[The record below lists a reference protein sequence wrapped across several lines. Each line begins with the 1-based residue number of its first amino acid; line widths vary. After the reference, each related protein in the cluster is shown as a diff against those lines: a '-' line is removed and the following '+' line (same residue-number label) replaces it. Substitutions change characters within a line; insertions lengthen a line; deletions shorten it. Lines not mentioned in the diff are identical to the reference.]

1 MIKQEWKNILKNH
14 WIQIV
19 LVALIL
25 IPSIYTVV
33 FLGSM
38 WDPYGNSGDL
48 PVAVVNKDKAVEYND
63 KKLDVGDQL
72 VKKLKDNDS
81 LDFHFVNSKEANK
94 GLKDGDYYMVIT
106 IPSNFSKN
114 ATTLLDKNPKK
125 MVLNYTT
132 NPGTNYVASKMDD
145 SAIAKIK
152 AEVSASVTK
161 TYAETI
167 FTSIGTM
174 SDGFA
179 EASDG
184 TQQLSDGMTQLED
197 GNKTI
202 SDNLKVLA
210 SSSLTFKDG
219 TNTLTKGLKDYTNG
233 VVTVNNG
240 IYQLK
245 TGVGTLGSATPT
257 LASGVSDLNTGAQ
270 ALNKGVSDYTAGVSQ
285 ALAGANQLVENNT
298 ELNAGVK
305 SLGEGAEKL
314 VAGNQQVVDGVK
326 KLQQNLEA
334 SKQKMVASQD
344 SLTQLSKGKK
354 SLDSYA
360 TLIKTL
366 NSNAASLNNQGLTA
380 YAEQLTKIANTLL
393 LNGMTREQIDQCTIP
408 NVFSLA
414 NYLPASA
421 YPNGI
426 DSYMDSVAT
435 YTTGADTAINTLSSS
450 TKSSLKDLDVALNG
464 GTLTDGTKVPTGL
477 VSGTQTV
484 QAGLNE
490 VNAKVN
496 GGKYVTVDN
505 DGNIKQVTVDSK
517 DALVAGV
524 QAYTAGVDSL
534 QKGLTQ
540 IADNNTALTSGAT
553 ALADGTSKLNSN
565 VPELTKGITAL
576 TSGVDQ
582 LATGTSTL
590 VSNNATLMNGANQ
603 LSDGAGQ
610 ISDGASKLAAGSD
623 TLGDGIKSAADG
635 VTTLND
641 ALKSG
646 AEESQ
651 IDSTDKTTD
660 MVATPVETNH
670 KEISKVENNGHAM
683 APYMMSVGLYVTCLA
698 FALMYP
704 IRHGIKKAEN
714 AWKYWASK
722 ATVMYTVSTLAA
734 IVMVTALRLING
746 FEPVNLGLTY
756 LLAILVSAAF
766 MSLVMLL
773 SLTTGFIG
781 DFLLLVFMIV
791 NLGGSAGTYPLDTG
805 PAIYKAIHKFV
816 PYTYSVDG
824 FRKTISMTAP
834 SISVEI
840 AVFAGILIVCSLLT
854 VVYFKYK
861 NKEDKHTI
869 PQMFEEVNST
879 KAE

>member
-94 GLKDGDYYMVIT
+94 GLKNGDYYMVIT

-305 SLGEGAEKL
+305 ALGEGAEKL

-326 KLQQNLEA
+326 KLQENLET
-334 SKQKMVASQD
+334 SKKTMAASQD
-344 SLTQLSKGKK
+344 SLTQLSDGKT
-354 SLDSYA
+354 SLDNYA

-366 NSNAASLNNQGLTA
+366 NASGDAQKQGIASKLLTSGMSRAEIVAYGLT
-380 YAEQLTKIANTLL
+380 
-393 LNGMTREQIDQCTIP
+393 
-408 NVFSLA
+408 
-414 NYLPASA
+414 NYFPVDKYKDGVA
-421 YPNGI
+421 
-426 DSYMDSVAT
+426 SYMDSVAT
-435 YTTGADTAINTLSSS
+435 YTTGASTAINTLSSS
-450 TKSSLKDLDVALNG
+450 TKSSLNDLDAALNG

-540 IADNNTALTSGAT
+540 IADNNTALTSG
-553 ALADGTSKLNSN
+553 
-565 VPELTKGITAL
+565 
-576 TSGVDQ
+576 VDQ

-646 AEESQ
+646 AEESK

-660 MVATPVETNH
+660 MVATPVETSH

-781 DFLLLVFMIV
+781 DFLLLVFMIF

-861 NKEDKHTI
+861 NKEDKHAI

>member
-94 GLKDGDYYMVIT
+94 GLKNGDYYMVIT

-245 TGVGTLGSATPT
+245 TGVG
-257 LASGVSDLNTGAQ
+257 
-270 ALNKGVSDYTAGVSQ
+270 DYTAGVSQ

-298 ELNAGVK
+298 ALNEGVK
-305 SLGEGAEKL
+305 ALGEGAEKL

-326 KLQQNLEA
+326 KLQQNLET
-334 SKQKMVASQD
+334 SKKTMAASQD

-380 YAEQLTKIANTLL
+380 YADQLTKIANTLL

-408 NVFSLA
+408 GVFSLA

-450 TKSSLKDLDVALNG
+450 TKSSLNDLDAALNG

-517 DALVAGV
+517 DVLVAGV

-540 IADNNTALTSGAT
+540 IAGNNTT
-553 ALADGTSKLNSN
+553 
-565 VPELTKGITAL
+565 L

-646 AEESQ
+646 AEESK

-660 MVATPVETNH
+660 MVATPVETSH

-683 APYMMSVGLYVTCLA
+683 APYMMSVGLYVACLA

-734 IVMVTALRLING
+734 IIMVTALRLING

-861 NKEDKHTI
+861 NKEDKHAI

>member
-94 GLKDGDYYMVIT
+94 GLKNGDYYMVIT

-298 ELNAGVK
+298 ELNEGVK
-305 SLGEGAEKL
+305 ALGEGAEKL

-326 KLQQNLEA
+326 KLQENLET
-334 SKQKMVASQD
+334 SKKTMAASQD
-344 SLTQLSKGKK
+344 SLTQLSDGKT
-354 SLDSYA
+354 SLDNYA

-366 NSNAASLNNQGLTA
+366 NASGDAQKQGIASKLLTSGMSRAEINAYGLTKYFPVDKYKDGVA
-380 YAEQLTKIANTLL
+380 
-393 LNGMTREQIDQCTIP
+393 
-408 NVFSLA
+408 
-414 NYLPASA
+414 
-421 YPNGI
+421 
-426 DSYMDSVAT
+426 SYMDSVAT
-435 YTTGADTAINTLSSS
+435 YTTGASTAINTLSSS
-450 TKSSLKDLDVALNG
+450 TKSSLNDLDAALNG

-484 QAGLNE
+484 QAVLNE

-534 QKGLTQ
+534 QKGLTK

-646 AEESQ
+646 AKESK

-660 MVATPVETNH
+660 MVATPVETSH

-861 NKEDKHTI
+861 NKEDKHAI

>member
-94 GLKDGDYYMVIT
+94 GLKNGDYYMVIT

-298 ELNAGVK
+298 ELNEGVK
-305 SLGEGAEKL
+305 ALGEGAEKL

-326 KLQQNLEA
+326 KLQENLET
-334 SKQKMVASQD
+334 SKKTMAASQD
-344 SLTQLSKGKK
+344 SLTQLSDGKT
-354 SLDSYA
+354 SLDNYA

-366 NSNAASLNNQGLTA
+366 NASGDAQKRGIASKLLTSGMSRAEIDAYGLTKYFPVDKYKDGVA
-380 YAEQLTKIANTLL
+380 
-393 LNGMTREQIDQCTIP
+393 
-408 NVFSLA
+408 
-414 NYLPASA
+414 
-421 YPNGI
+421 
-426 DSYMDSVAT
+426 SYMDSVAT
-435 YTTGADTAINTLSSS
+435 YTTGASTAINTLSSS
-450 TKSSLKDLDVALNG
+450 TKSSLNDLDAALNG

-534 QKGLTQ
+534 QKGLTK

-646 AEESQ
+646 AEESK

-660 MVATPVETNH
+660 MVATPVETSH

-861 NKEDKHTI
+861 NKEDKHAI

>member
-38 WDPYGNSGDL
+38 WDPYGNSGNL
-48 PVAVVNKDKAVEYND
+48 PVAVVNKDKAVDYND
-63 KKLDVGDQL
+63 KKLDVGNQL
-72 VKKLKDNDS
+72 VDKLKDNDS

-285 ALAGANQLVENNT
+285 VLAGANQLVENNT
-298 ELNAGVK
+298 ALNAGVK
-305 SLGEGAEKL
+305 ALGEGAEKL
-314 VAGNQQVVDGVK
+314 VVGNQQVVDGVK
-326 KLQQNLEA
+326 KLQENLET
-334 SKQKMVASQD
+334 SKKTMAASQD
-344 SLTQLSKGKK
+344 SLTQLSDGKT
-354 SLDSYA
+354 SLDNYA

-366 NSNAASLNNQGLTA
+366 NASGDAKKQGIASKLLTSGMSRAEIDAYGLTKYFPVDKYKDGVA
-380 YAEQLTKIANTLL
+380 
-393 LNGMTREQIDQCTIP
+393 
-408 NVFSLA
+408 
-414 NYLPASA
+414 
-421 YPNGI
+421 
-426 DSYMDSVAT
+426 SYMDSVAT
-435 YTTGADTAINTLSSS
+435 YTTGASTAINTLSSS
-450 TKSSLKDLDVALNG
+450 TKSSLNDLDAALNG

-635 VTTLND
+635 VTTLNG

-646 AEESQ
+646 AEESK

-660 MVATPVETNH
+660 MVATPVETSH

-861 NKEDKHTI
+861 NKEDKHAI

>member
-94 GLKDGDYYMVIT
+94 GLKNGDYYMVIT

-257 LASGVSDLNTGAQ
+257 LASGVSDLNAGAQ

-298 ELNAGVK
+298 ALNAGVK
-305 SLGEGAEKL
+305 ALGEGAEKL
-314 VAGNQQVVDGVK
+314 VVGNQQVVDGVK
-326 KLQQNLEA
+326 KLQENLET
-334 SKQKMVASQD
+334 SKKTMAASQD
-344 SLTQLSKGKK
+344 SLTQLSDGKT
-354 SLDSYA
+354 SLDNYA

-366 NSNAASLNNQGLTA
+366 NSSGDAQKQGIASKLLTSGMSRAEIDAYGLTKYFPVDKYKDGVA
-380 YAEQLTKIANTLL
+380 
-393 LNGMTREQIDQCTIP
+393 
-408 NVFSLA
+408 
-414 NYLPASA
+414 
-421 YPNGI
+421 
-426 DSYMDSVAT
+426 SYMDSVAT
-435 YTTGADTAINTLSSS
+435 YTTGASTAINTLSSS
-450 TKSSLKDLDVALNG
+450 TKSSLNDLDAALNG
-464 GTLTDGTKVPTGL
+464 GTLTDGTKIPTGL

-635 VTTLND
+635 VTTLNG

-646 AEESQ
+646 AEESK

-660 MVATPVETNH
+660 MVATPVETSH

-861 NKEDKHTI
+861 NKEDKHAI

>member
-233 VVTVNNG
+233 VVAVNNG

-245 TGVGTLGSATPT
+245 TGVGTLGSVTPT

-298 ELNAGVK
+298 ALNAGVK
-305 SLGEGAEKL
+305 ALGEGAEKL
-314 VAGNQQVVDGVK
+314 VVGNQQVVDGVK
-326 KLQQNLEA
+326 KLQENLET
-334 SKQKMVASQD
+334 SKKTMAASQD
-344 SLTQLSKGKK
+344 SLTQLSDGKT
-354 SLDSYA
+354 SLDNYA

-366 NSNAASLNNQGLTA
+366 NASGDAKKQGIASKLLTSGMSRAEIDAYGLTKYFPVDKYKDGVA
-380 YAEQLTKIANTLL
+380 
-393 LNGMTREQIDQCTIP
+393 
-408 NVFSLA
+408 
-414 NYLPASA
+414 
-421 YPNGI
+421 
-426 DSYMDSVAT
+426 SYMDSVAT
-435 YTTGADTAINTLSSS
+435 YTTGASTAINTLSSS
-450 TKSSLKDLDVALNG
+450 TKSSLNDLDAALNG

-603 LSDGAGQ
+603 LSDGADQ

-635 VTTLND
+635 VTTLNG

-646 AEESQ
+646 AEESK

-660 MVATPVETNH
+660 MVATPVETSH

-854 VVYFKYK
+854 VVYFKVK
-861 NKEDKHTI
+861 NKEDKHAI

>member
-48 PVAVVNKDKAVEYND
+48 PVAVVNRDKAVEYND

-94 GLKDGDYYMVIT
+94 GLKNGDYYMVIT

-167 FTSIGTM
+167 FSSIGTM

-219 TNTLTKGLKDYTNG
+219 TNTLTQGLK
-233 VVTVNNG
+233 
-240 IYQLK
+240 
-245 TGVGTLGSATPT
+245 S
-257 LASGVSDLNTGAQ
+257 
-270 ALNKGVSDYTAGVSQ
+270 YTAGVSQ
-285 ALAGANQLVENNT
+285 AAEGANQLNAKSQDLVNGVKT
-298 ELNAGVK
+298 LTAGV
-305 SLGEGAEKL
+305 
-314 VAGNQQVVDGVK
+314 QQVQGVNSSITNGLQ
-326 KLQQNLEA
+326 KLSEEIAAAGVPTQEELAALTSEAKAFKDQQLPVIQA
-334 SKQKMVASQD
+334 S
-344 SLTQLSKGKK
+344 T
-354 SLDSYA
+354 
-360 TLIKTL
+360 KTL
-366 NSNAASLNNQGLTA
+366 KESATASNQTNAASKGIIDQLYSNGKITLEQYKVLAGSLQYSNGINAGLLGKGTEQEPGLLNTTNTLANKVDELSQTSLASAKGIYAIQQALTKVSADPVNDQENVGLIQASKLVDSGLSQVNAGLT
-380 YAEQLTKIANTLL
+380 
-393 LNGMTREQIDQCTIP
+393 
-408 NVFSLA
+408 
-414 NYLPASA
+414 
-421 YPNGI
+421 
-426 DSYMDSVAT
+426 
-435 YTTGADTAINTLSSS
+435 
-450 TKSSLKDLDVALNG
+450 
-464 GTLTDGTKVPTGL
+464 
-477 VSGTQTV
+477 
-484 QAGLNE
+484 
-490 VNAKVN
+490 
-496 GGKYVTVDN
+496 
-505 DGNIKQVTVDSK
+505 DSK
-517 DALVAGV
+517 KGLLTGV
-524 QAYTAGVDSL
+524 QAYTAGVSSL
-534 QKGLTQ
+534 QEGLST
-540 IADNNTALTSGAT
+540 ITGNNTTLTNGAS
-553 ALADGTSKLNSN
+553 ALANGTSTLNSN
-565 VPELTKGITAL
+565 VPALTQGITAL
-576 TSGVDQ
+576 SSGVDQ
-582 LATGTSTL
+582 LANGTSTL
-590 VSNNATLMNGANQ
+590 VSNNSTLLNGANQ
-603 LSDGAGQ
+603 LASGAGQ
-610 ISDGASKLAAGSD
+610 ISDGAGQLAAGSD
-623 TLGDGIKSAADG
+623 TLGEGIESAADG
-635 VTTLND
+635 VNTLND

-646 AEESQ
+646 AEESK

-660 MVATPVETNH
+660 MVATPVETSH

-840 AVFAGILIVCSLLT
+840 AVFAGVLIVCSLLT

>member
-94 GLKDGDYYMVIT
+94 GLKNGDYYMVIT

-285 ALAGANQLVENNT
+285 ALAGANQLVENNI

-305 SLGEGAEKL
+305 ALGEGAEKL

-326 KLQQNLEA
+326 KLQENLET
-334 SKQKMVASQD
+334 SKKTMAASQD
-344 SLTQLSKGKK
+344 SLTQLSDGKT
-354 SLDSYA
+354 SLDNYA

-366 NSNAASLNNQGLTA
+366 NASGDAQKQGIASKLLTSGMSRAEIDA
-380 YAEQLTKIANTLL
+380 YRLT
-393 LNGMTREQIDQCTIP
+393 
-408 NVFSLA
+408 
-414 NYLPASA
+414 NYFPVDKYKDGVA
-421 YPNGI
+421 
-426 DSYMDSVAT
+426 SYMDSVAT
-435 YTTGADTAINTLSSS
+435 YTTGASTAINTLSSS
-450 TKSSLKDLDVALNG
+450 TKSSLNDLDVALNG

-646 AEESQ
+646 AEESK

-660 MVATPVETNH
+660 MVATPVETSH

-791 NLGGSAGTYPLDTG
+791 NLGGAAGTYPLDTG

-861 NKEDKHTI
+861 NKEDKHAI

>member
-63 KKLDVGDQL
+63 KKLDVGNQL

-245 TGVGTLGSATPT
+245 TGV
-257 LASGVSDLNTGAQ
+257 
-270 ALNKGVSDYTAGVSQ
+270 SDYTSGVSQ
-285 ALAGANQLVENNT
+285 ALVGANQLVENNT

-305 SLGEGAEKL
+305 ALGEGAEKL

-326 KLQQNLEA
+326 KLQENLET
-334 SKQKMVASQD
+334 SKKTMAASQD
-344 SLTQLSKGKK
+344 SLTQLSDGKT
-354 SLDSYA
+354 SLDNYA

-366 NSNAASLNNQGLTA
+366 NASGDAQKQGIASKLLTSGMSRAEIDAYGLT
-380 YAEQLTKIANTLL
+380 
-393 LNGMTREQIDQCTIP
+393 
-408 NVFSLA
+408 
-414 NYLPASA
+414 NYFPVDKYKDGVA
-421 YPNGI
+421 
-426 DSYMDSVAT
+426 SYMDSVAT
-435 YTTGADTAINTLSSS
+435 YTTGASTAINTLSSS

-540 IADNNTALTSGAT
+540 IADNNTALTSG
-553 ALADGTSKLNSN
+553 
-565 VPELTKGITAL
+565 
-576 TSGVDQ
+576 VDQ
-582 LATGTSTL
+582 LTSGTSTL

-610 ISDGASKLAAGSD
+610 ISGGASKLAAGSD

-646 AEESQ
+646 AKESQ

-660 MVATPVETNH
+660 MVATPVETSH

>member
-94 GLKDGDYYMVIT
+94 GLKNGDYYMVIT

-298 ELNAGVK
+298 ELNEGVK
-305 SLGEGAEKL
+305 ALGEGAEKL

-326 KLQQNLEA
+326 KLQENLET
-334 SKQKMVASQD
+334 SKKTMAASQD
-344 SLTQLSKGKK
+344 SLTQLSDGKT
-354 SLDSYA
+354 SLDNYA

-366 NSNAASLNNQGLTA
+366 NASGDAQKQGIASKLLTSGMSRAEIDA
-380 YAEQLTKIANTLL
+380 YRLT
-393 LNGMTREQIDQCTIP
+393 
-408 NVFSLA
+408 
-414 NYLPASA
+414 NYFPVDKYKDGVA
-421 YPNGI
+421 
-426 DSYMDSVAT
+426 SYMDSVAT
-435 YTTGADTAINTLSSS
+435 YTTGASTAINTLSSS
-450 TKSSLKDLDVALNG
+450 TKSSLNDLDAALNG

-477 VSGTQTV
+477 VSGTQIV

-646 AEESQ
+646 AEESK

-660 MVATPVETNH
+660 MVATPVETSH

-861 NKEDKHTI
+861 NKEDKHAI

>member
-94 GLKDGDYYMVIT
+94 GLKNGDYYMVIT

-152 AEVSASVTK
+152 AEVSSSVTK

-257 LASGVSDLNTGAQ
+257 LASGVSDLNAGAQ

-305 SLGEGAEKL
+305 ALGEGAEKL

-326 KLQQNLEA
+326 KLQENLET
-334 SKQKMVASQD
+334 SKKTMAASQD
-344 SLTQLSKGKK
+344 SLTQLSDGKT
-354 SLDSYA
+354 SLDNYA

-366 NSNAASLNNQGLTA
+366 NASGDAQKQGIASKLLTSGMSRAEIDAYGLTKYFPVDKYKDGVA
-380 YAEQLTKIANTLL
+380 
-393 LNGMTREQIDQCTIP
+393 
-408 NVFSLA
+408 
-414 NYLPASA
+414 
-421 YPNGI
+421 
-426 DSYMDSVAT
+426 SYMDLVAT
-435 YTTGADTAINTLSSS
+435 YTTGASTAINTLSSS
-450 TKSSLKDLDVALNG
+450 TKSSLNDLDVALNG

-646 AEESQ
+646 AEESK

-660 MVATPVETNH
+660 MVATPVETSH

-861 NKEDKHTI
+861 NKEDKHAI

>member
-1 MIKQEWKNILKNH
+1 M
-14 WIQIV
+14 
-19 LVALIL
+19 
-25 IPSIYTVV
+25 
-33 FLGSM
+33 
-38 WDPYGNSGDL
+38 
-48 PVAVVNKDKAVEYND
+48 
-63 KKLDVGDQL
+63 
-72 VKKLKDNDS
+72 
-81 LDFHFVNSKEANK
+81 
-94 GLKDGDYYMVIT
+94 
-106 IPSNFSKN
+106 
-114 ATTLLDKNPKK
+114 
-125 MVLNYTT
+125 
-132 NPGTNYVASKMDD
+132 
-145 SAIAKIK
+145 
-152 AEVSASVTK
+152 
-161 TYAETI
+161 
-167 FTSIGTM
+167 
-174 SDGFA
+174 
-179 EASDG
+179 
-184 TQQLSDGMTQLED
+184 
-197 GNKTI
+197 
-202 SDNLKVLA
+202 
-210 SSSLTFKDG
+210 
-219 TNTLTKGLKDYTNG
+219 
-233 VVTVNNG
+233 
-240 IYQLK
+240 
-245 TGVGTLGSATPT
+245 
-257 LASGVSDLNTGAQ
+257 
-270 ALNKGVSDYTAGVSQ
+270 
-285 ALAGANQLVENNT
+285 
-298 ELNAGVK
+298 
-305 SLGEGAEKL
+305 
-314 VAGNQQVVDGVK
+314 
-326 KLQQNLEA
+326 
-334 SKQKMVASQD
+334 
-344 SLTQLSKGKK
+344 
-354 SLDSYA
+354 
-360 TLIKTL
+360 
-366 NSNAASLNNQGLTA
+366 NSNATSLNNQGLTA

-393 LNGMTREQIDQCTIP
+393 LNGMTREQIDRCTIP

-414 NYLPASA
+414 NYLPESA

-435 YTTGADTAINTLSSS
+435 YTTGADTAITTLSSS
-450 TKSSLKDLDVALNG
+450 TKDSLTDLDAALNG
-464 GTLTDGTKVPTGL
+464 GTLTDGTEIPTGL
-477 VSGTQTV
+477 LKGTQTV

-496 GGKYVTVDN
+496 GGTYATVVN
-505 DGNIKQVTVDSK
+505 NKAVNVTVDSK
-517 DALVAGV
+517 DALVSGV
-524 QAYTAGVDSL
+524 QAYTAGVSSL
-534 QKGLTQ
+534 QEGLST
-540 IADNNTALTSGAT
+540 ITGNNTTLTSGAT
-553 ALADGTSKLNSN
+553 ALANGTSQLNSN
-565 VPELTKGITAL
+565 VPALTQGITAL
-576 TSGVDQ
+576 SSGVDQ
-582 LATGTSTL
+582 LANGTSTL
-590 VSNNATLMNGANQ
+590 VSNNSTLLNGANQ
-603 LSDGAGQ
+603 LASGAGQ
-610 ISDGASKLAAGSD
+610 ISDGAGQLAAGSD
-623 TLGDGIKSAADG
+623 TLGEGIESAADG
-635 VTTLND
+635 VNTLND

-646 AEESQ
+646 AEESK

-660 MVATPVETNH
+660 MVATPVETSH

>member
-94 GLKDGDYYMVIT
+94 GLKNGDYYMVIT

-245 TGVGTLGSATPT
+245 IGVGTLGSATPT

-285 ALAGANQLVENNT
+285 ALVGVNQLVENNT
-298 ELNAGVK
+298 ALNAGVK
-305 SLGEGAEKL
+305 ALGEGAEKL

-326 KLQQNLEA
+326 KLQENLET
-334 SKQKMVASQD
+334 SKKTMAASQD
-344 SLTQLSKGKK
+344 SLTQLSDGKT
-354 SLDSYA
+354 SLDNYA

-366 NSNAASLNNQGLTA
+366 NASGDAQKQGIASKLLTSGMSRAEIDA
-380 YAEQLTKIANTLL
+380 YDLT
-393 LNGMTREQIDQCTIP
+393 
-408 NVFSLA
+408 
-414 NYLPASA
+414 NYFPVDKYKDGVA
-421 YPNGI
+421 
-426 DSYMDSVAT
+426 SYMDSVAT
-435 YTTGADTAINTLSSS
+435 YTTGASTAINTLSSS
-450 TKSSLKDLDVALNG
+450 TKSSLNDLDAALNG

-646 AEESQ
+646 AEESK

-660 MVATPVETNH
+660 MVATPVETSH

-805 PAIYKAIHKFV
+805 PAIYKVIHKFV

-861 NKEDKHTI
+861 NKEDKHAI

>member
-38 WDPYGNSGDL
+38 WDPYGNSGNL
-48 PVAVVNKDKAVEYND
+48 PVAVVNKDKAVDYND
-63 KKLDVGDQL
+63 KKLDVGNQL
-72 VKKLKDNDS
+72 VDKLKDNDS

-257 LASGVSDLNTGAQ
+257 LASGVSDLNAGAQ

-298 ELNAGVK
+298 ALNAGVK
-305 SLGEGAEKL
+305 ALGEGAEKL
-314 VAGNQQVVDGVK
+314 VVGNQQVVDGVK
-326 KLQQNLEA
+326 KLQENLET
-334 SKQKMVASQD
+334 SKKTMAASQD
-344 SLTQLSKGKK
+344 SLTQLSDGKT
-354 SLDSYA
+354 SLDNYA

-366 NSNAASLNNQGLTA
+366 NSSCDAQKQGIASKLLTSGMSRAEIDAYGLTKYFPVDKYKDGVA
-380 YAEQLTKIANTLL
+380 
-393 LNGMTREQIDQCTIP
+393 
-408 NVFSLA
+408 
-414 NYLPASA
+414 
-421 YPNGI
+421 
-426 DSYMDSVAT
+426 SYMDSVAT
-435 YTTGADTAINTLSSS
+435 YTTGASTAINTLSSS
-450 TKSSLKDLDVALNG
+450 TKSSLNDLDAALNG
-464 GTLTDGTKVPTGL
+464 GILTDGTKVPTGL

-635 VTTLND
+635 VTTLNG

-646 AEESQ
+646 AEESK

-660 MVATPVETNH
+660 MVATPVETSH

-861 NKEDKHTI
+861 NKEDKHAI

>member
-38 WDPYGNSGDL
+38 WDPYGNSGNL
-48 PVAVVNKDKAVEYND
+48 PVAVVNKDKAVDYND
-63 KKLDVGDQL
+63 KKLDVGNQL
-72 VKKLKDNDS
+72 VDKLKDNDS

-257 LASGVSDLNTGAQ
+257 LASGVSDLNAGAQ

-298 ELNAGVK
+298 ALNAGVK
-305 SLGEGAEKL
+305 ALGEGAEKL
-314 VAGNQQVVDGVK
+314 VVGNQQVVDGVK
-326 KLQQNLEA
+326 KLQENLET
-334 SKQKMVASQD
+334 SKKTMAASQD
-344 SLTQLSKGKK
+344 SLTQLSDGKT
-354 SLDSYA
+354 SLDNYA

-366 NSNAASLNNQGLTA
+366 NSSGDAQKQGIASKLLTSGMSRAEIDAYGLTKYFPVDKYKDGVA
-380 YAEQLTKIANTLL
+380 
-393 LNGMTREQIDQCTIP
+393 
-408 NVFSLA
+408 
-414 NYLPASA
+414 
-421 YPNGI
+421 
-426 DSYMDSVAT
+426 SYMDSVAT
-435 YTTGADTAINTLSSS
+435 YTTGASTAINTLSSS
-450 TKSSLKDLDVALNG
+450 TKSSLNDLDAALNG
-464 GTLTDGTKVPTGL
+464 GILTDGTKVPTGL

-603 LSDGAGQ
+603 LSNGAGQ

-635 VTTLND
+635 VTTLNG

-646 AEESQ
+646 AEESK

-660 MVATPVETNH
+660 MVATPVETSH

-704 IRHGIKKAEN
+704 IRHGIKKAVN

-861 NKEDKHTI
+861 NKEDKHAI

>member
-233 VVTVNNG
+233 VVAVNNG

-298 ELNAGVK
+298 ALNAGVK
-305 SLGEGAEKL
+305 ALGEGAEKL
-314 VAGNQQVVDGVK
+314 VVGNQQVVDGVK
-326 KLQQNLEA
+326 KLQENLET
-334 SKQKMVASQD
+334 SKKTMAASQD
-344 SLTQLSKGKK
+344 SLTQLSDGKT
-354 SLDSYA
+354 SLDNYA

-366 NSNAASLNNQGLTA
+366 NASGDAQKQGIASKLLTSGMSRAEIDAYGLTKYFPVDKYKDGVA
-380 YAEQLTKIANTLL
+380 
-393 LNGMTREQIDQCTIP
+393 
-408 NVFSLA
+408 
-414 NYLPASA
+414 
-421 YPNGI
+421 
-426 DSYMDSVAT
+426 SYMDSVAT
-435 YTTGADTAINTLSSS
+435 YTTGASTAINTLSSS
-450 TKSSLKDLDVALNG
+450 TKSSLNDLDAALNG
-464 GTLTDGTKVPTGL
+464 GILTDGTKVPTGL

-635 VTTLND
+635 VTTLNG

-646 AEESQ
+646 AEESK

-660 MVATPVETNH
+660 MVATPVETSH

-861 NKEDKHTI
+861 NKEDKHAI

>member
-94 GLKDGDYYMVIT
+94 GLKNGDYYMVIT

-298 ELNAGVK
+298 ELNEGVK
-305 SLGEGAEKL
+305 ALGEGAEKL

-326 KLQQNLEA
+326 KLQENLET
-334 SKQKMVASQD
+334 SKKTMAASQD
-344 SLTQLSKGKK
+344 SLTQLSDGKT
-354 SLDSYA
+354 SLDNYA

-366 NSNAASLNNQGLTA
+366 NASGDAQKQGIASKLLTSGMSRAEIDAYGLTKYFPVDKYKDGVA
-380 YAEQLTKIANTLL
+380 
-393 LNGMTREQIDQCTIP
+393 
-408 NVFSLA
+408 
-414 NYLPASA
+414 
-421 YPNGI
+421 
-426 DSYMDSVAT
+426 SYMDSVAT
-435 YTTGADTAINTLSSS
+435 YTTGASTAINTLSSS
-450 TKSSLKDLDVALNG
+450 TKSSLNDLDAALNG

-534 QKGLTQ
+534 QKGLTK
-540 IADNNTALTSGAT
+540 IADNN
-553 ALADGTSKLNSN
+553 
-565 VPELTKGITAL
+565 TAL

-646 AEESQ
+646 AEESK

-660 MVATPVETNH
+660 MVATPVETSH

-861 NKEDKHTI
+861 NKEDKHAI

>member
-94 GLKDGDYYMVIT
+94 GLKNGDYYMVIT

-245 TGVGTLGSATPT
+245 TGVG
-257 LASGVSDLNTGAQ
+257 
-270 ALNKGVSDYTAGVSQ
+270 DYTAGVSQ

-298 ELNAGVK
+298 VLNVGVK
-305 SLGEGAEKL
+305 ALGEGAEKL

-326 KLQQNLEA
+326 KLQENLET
-334 SKQKMVASQD
+334 SKKTMAASQD
-344 SLTQLSKGKK
+344 SLIQLSDGKT
-354 SLDSYA
+354 SLDNYA

-366 NSNAASLNNQGLTA
+366 NASGDAQKQGIASKLLTSGMSRAEIDAYGLT
-380 YAEQLTKIANTLL
+380 
-393 LNGMTREQIDQCTIP
+393 
-408 NVFSLA
+408 
-414 NYLPASA
+414 NYFPVDKYKDGVA
-421 YPNGI
+421 
-426 DSYMDSVAT
+426 SYMDSVAT

-450 TKSSLKDLDVALNG
+450 TKSSLNDLDAALNG

-496 GGKYVTVDN
+496 GGKYVTVDK

-540 IADNNTALTSGAT
+540 IADNNTT
-553 ALADGTSKLNSN
+553 
-565 VPELTKGITAL
+565 L

-646 AEESQ
+646 AEESK

-660 MVATPVETNH
+660 MVATPVETSH

-861 NKEDKHTI
+861 NKEDKHAI

>member
-298 ELNAGVK
+298 ALNVGVK
-305 SLGEGAEKL
+305 ALGEGAEKL
-314 VAGNQQVVDGVK
+314 VVGNQQVVDGVK
-326 KLQQNLEA
+326 KLQENLET
-334 SKQKMVASQD
+334 SKKTMAASQD
-344 SLTQLSKGKK
+344 SLTQLSDGKT
-354 SLDSYA
+354 SLDNYA

-366 NSNAASLNNQGLTA
+366 NASGDAKKQGIASKLLTSGMSRAEIDAYGLTKYFPVDKYKDGVA
-380 YAEQLTKIANTLL
+380 
-393 LNGMTREQIDQCTIP
+393 
-408 NVFSLA
+408 
-414 NYLPASA
+414 
-421 YPNGI
+421 
-426 DSYMDSVAT
+426 SYMDSVAT
-435 YTTGADTAINTLSSS
+435 YTTGASTAINTLSSS
-450 TKSSLKDLDVALNG
+450 TKSSLNDLDAALNG

-635 VTTLND
+635 VTTLNG

-646 AEESQ
+646 AEESK

-660 MVATPVETNH
+660 MVATPVETSH

-861 NKEDKHTI
+861 NKEDKHAI

>member
-63 KKLDVGDQL
+63 KELDVGDQL

-245 TGVGTLGSATPT
+245 TGV
-257 LASGVSDLNTGAQ
+257 
-270 ALNKGVSDYTAGVSQ
+270 SDYTSGVSQ
-285 ALAGANQLVENNT
+285 ALVGANQLVENNT

-305 SLGEGAEKL
+305 ALGEGAEKL

-326 KLQQNLEA
+326 KLQENLET
-334 SKQKMVASQD
+334 SKKTMAASQD
-344 SLTQLSKGKK
+344 SLTQLSDGKT
-354 SLDSYA
+354 SLDNYA

-366 NSNAASLNNQGLTA
+366 NASGDAQKQGIASKLLTSGMSRAEIDAYGLT
-380 YAEQLTKIANTLL
+380 
-393 LNGMTREQIDQCTIP
+393 
-408 NVFSLA
+408 
-414 NYLPASA
+414 NYFPVDKYKDGVA
-421 YPNGI
+421 
-426 DSYMDSVAT
+426 SYMDSVAT
-435 YTTGADTAINTLSSS
+435 YTTGASTAINTLSSS

-524 QAYTAGVDSL
+524 QAYTAGVGSL

-540 IADNNTALTSGAT
+540 IADNNTALTSG
-553 ALADGTSKLNSN
+553 
-565 VPELTKGITAL
+565 
-576 TSGVDQ
+576 VDQ
-582 LATGTSTL
+582 LTSGTSTL

-610 ISDGASKLAAGSD
+610 ISGGASKLAAGSD

-660 MVATPVETNH
+660 MVATPVETSH

>member
-94 GLKDGDYYMVIT
+94 GLKNGDYYMVIT

-298 ELNAGVK
+298 ELNEGVK
-305 SLGEGAEKL
+305 ALGEGAEKL

-326 KLQQNLEA
+326 KLQENLET
-334 SKQKMVASQD
+334 SKKTMAASQD
-344 SLTQLSKGKK
+344 SLTQLSDGKT
-354 SLDSYA
+354 SLDNYA

-366 NSNAASLNNQGLTA
+366 NASGDAQKQGIASKLLTSGMSRAEIDAYGLTKYFPVDKYKDGVA
-380 YAEQLTKIANTLL
+380 
-393 LNGMTREQIDQCTIP
+393 
-408 NVFSLA
+408 
-414 NYLPASA
+414 
-421 YPNGI
+421 
-426 DSYMDSVAT
+426 SYMDSVAT
-435 YTTGADTAINTLSSS
+435 YTTGASTAINTLSSS
-450 TKSSLKDLDVALNG
+450 TKSSLNDLDAALNG

-534 QKGLTQ
+534 QKGLTK

-646 AEESQ
+646 AEESK

-660 MVATPVETNH
+660 MVATPVETSH

-805 PAIYKAIHKFV
+805 PALSLIH
-816 PYTYSVDG
+816 
-824 FRKTISMTAP
+824 I
-834 SISVEI
+834 
-840 AVFAGILIVCSLLT
+840 
-854 VVYFKYK
+854 
-861 NKEDKHTI
+861 
-869 PQMFEEVNST
+869 
-879 KAE
+879 

>member
-94 GLKDGDYYMVIT
+94 GLKNGDYYMVIT

-202 SDNLKVLA
+202 SGNLKVLA

-219 TNTLTKGLKDYTNG
+219 TNTLTKGLKDYTDG

-240 IYQLK
+240 TYQLK

-305 SLGEGAEKL
+305 ALGEGAEKL

-326 KLQQNLEA
+326 KLQENLET
-334 SKQKMVASQD
+334 SKKTMAASQD
-344 SLTQLSKGKK
+344 SLTQLSDGKT
-354 SLDSYA
+354 SLDNYA

-366 NSNAASLNNQGLTA
+366 NASGDAKKQGIASKLLTSGMSRAEIDAYGLTKYFPVDKYKDGVA
-380 YAEQLTKIANTLL
+380 
-393 LNGMTREQIDQCTIP
+393 
-408 NVFSLA
+408 
-414 NYLPASA
+414 
-421 YPNGI
+421 
-426 DSYMDSVAT
+426 SYMDSVAT
-435 YTTGADTAINTLSSS
+435 YTTGASTAINTLSSS
-450 TKSSLKDLDVALNG
+450 TKSSLNDLDAALNG

-582 LATGTSTL
+582 LTNGTSTL

-646 AEESQ
+646 AEESK

-660 MVATPVETNH
+660 MVATPVETSH

-861 NKEDKHTI
+861 NKEDKHAI

>member
-161 TYAETI
+161 TYAESI

-298 ELNAGVK
+298 ALNAGVK
-305 SLGEGAEKL
+305 ALGEGAEKL
-314 VAGNQQVVDGVK
+314 VVGNQQVVDGVK
-326 KLQQNLEA
+326 KLQENLET
-334 SKQKMVASQD
+334 SKKTMAASQD
-344 SLTQLSKGKK
+344 SLTQLSDGKT
-354 SLDSYA
+354 SLDNYA

-366 NSNAASLNNQGLTA
+366 NASGDAKKQGIASKLLTSGMSRAEIDAYGLTKYFPVDKYKDGVA
-380 YAEQLTKIANTLL
+380 
-393 LNGMTREQIDQCTIP
+393 
-408 NVFSLA
+408 
-414 NYLPASA
+414 
-421 YPNGI
+421 
-426 DSYMDSVAT
+426 SYMDSVAT
-435 YTTGADTAINTLSSS
+435 YTTGASTAINTLSSS
-450 TKSSLKDLDVALNG
+450 TKSSLNDLDAALNG

-635 VTTLND
+635 VTTLNG

-646 AEESQ
+646 AEESK

-660 MVATPVETNH
+660 MVATPVETSH

-861 NKEDKHTI
+861 NKEDKHAI

>member
-94 GLKDGDYYMVIT
+94 GLKNGDYYMVIT

-245 TGVGTLGSATPT
+245 TGV
-257 LASGVSDLNTGAQ
+257 
-270 ALNKGVSDYTAGVSQ
+270 SDYTAGVSQ
-285 ALAGANQLVENNT
+285 ALVGANQLVENNT
-298 ELNAGVK
+298 ALNEGVK
-305 SLGEGAEKL
+305 ALGEGAEKL

-326 KLQQNLEA
+326 KLQENLET
-334 SKQKMVASQD
+334 SKKTMTASQD

-380 YAEQLTKIANTLL
+380 YADQLTKIANTLL

-408 NVFSLA
+408 GVFSLA

-435 YTTGADTAINTLSSS
+435 YTTGASTAINTLSSS
-450 TKSSLKDLDVALNG
+450 TKSSLNDLDAALNG

-477 VSGTQTV
+477 ASGTQTV

-524 QAYTAGVDSL
+524 QAYTAGVTSL
-534 QKGLTQ
+534 QTGLQQ
-540 IADNNTALTSGAT
+540 IAGNNTT
-553 ALADGTSKLNSN
+553 
-565 VPELTKGITAL
+565 L

-646 AEESQ
+646 AEESK

-660 MVATPVETNH
+660 MVATPVETSH

-683 APYMMSVGLYVTCLA
+683 APYMMSVGLYVACLA

>member
-1 MIKQEWKNILKNH
+1 M
-14 WIQIV
+14 
-19 LVALIL
+19 A
-25 IPSIYTVV
+25 
-33 FLGSM
+33 
-38 WDPYGNSGDL
+38 
-48 PVAVVNKDKAVEYND
+48 
-63 KKLDVGDQL
+63 
-72 VKKLKDNDS
+72 
-81 LDFHFVNSKEANK
+81 
-94 GLKDGDYYMVIT
+94 
-106 IPSNFSKN
+106 
-114 ATTLLDKNPKK
+114 
-125 MVLNYTT
+125 
-132 NPGTNYVASKMDD
+132 
-145 SAIAKIK
+145 
-152 AEVSASVTK
+152 
-161 TYAETI
+161 
-167 FTSIGTM
+167 
-174 SDGFA
+174 
-179 EASDG
+179 
-184 TQQLSDGMTQLED
+184 
-197 GNKTI
+197 
-202 SDNLKVLA
+202 
-210 SSSLTFKDG
+210 
-219 TNTLTKGLKDYTNG
+219 
-233 VVTVNNG
+233 
-240 IYQLK
+240 
-245 TGVGTLGSATPT
+245 
-257 LASGVSDLNTGAQ
+257 
-270 ALNKGVSDYTAGVSQ
+270 
-285 ALAGANQLVENNT
+285 
-298 ELNAGVK
+298 
-305 SLGEGAEKL
+305 
-314 VAGNQQVVDGVK
+314 
-326 KLQQNLEA
+326 
-334 SKQKMVASQD
+334 ASQD
-344 SLTQLSKGKK
+344 SLTQLSDGKT
-354 SLDSYA
+354 SLDNYA

-366 NSNAASLNNQGLTA
+366 NASGDAQKQGIASKLLTSGMSRAEIDAYGLT
-380 YAEQLTKIANTLL
+380 
-393 LNGMTREQIDQCTIP
+393 
-408 NVFSLA
+408 
-414 NYLPASA
+414 NYFPVDKYKDGVA
-421 YPNGI
+421 
-426 DSYMDSVAT
+426 SYMDSVAT
-435 YTTGADTAINTLSSS
+435 YTTGASTAINTLSSS

-540 IADNNTALTSGAT
+540 IADNNTALTSG
-553 ALADGTSKLNSN
+553 
-565 VPELTKGITAL
+565 
-576 TSGVDQ
+576 VDQ
-582 LATGTSTL
+582 LTSGTSTL

-610 ISDGASKLAAGSD
+610 ISGGASKLAAGSD

-646 AEESQ
+646 AEESK

-660 MVATPVETNH
+660 MVATPVETSH

>member
-94 GLKDGDYYMVIT
+94 GLKNGDYYMVIT

-245 TGVGTLGSATPT
+245 TGV
-257 LASGVSDLNTGAQ
+257 
-270 ALNKGVSDYTAGVSQ
+270 SDYTSGVSQ
-285 ALAGANQLVENNT
+285 ALVGANQLVENNT

-305 SLGEGAEKL
+305 ALGEGAEKL

-326 KLQQNLEA
+326 KLQENLET
-334 SKQKMVASQD
+334 SKKTMAASQD
-344 SLTQLSKGKK
+344 SLTQLSDGKT
-354 SLDSYA
+354 SLDNYA

-366 NSNAASLNNQGLTA
+366 NASGDAQKQGIASKLLTSGMSRAEIDAYGLT
-380 YAEQLTKIANTLL
+380 
-393 LNGMTREQIDQCTIP
+393 
-408 NVFSLA
+408 
-414 NYLPASA
+414 NYFPVDKYKDGVA
-421 YPNGI
+421 
-426 DSYMDSVAT
+426 SYMDSVAT
-435 YTTGADTAINTLSSS
+435 YTTGASTAINTLSSS

-540 IADNNTALTSGAT
+540 IADNNTALTSG
-553 ALADGTSKLNSN
+553 
-565 VPELTKGITAL
+565 
-576 TSGVDQ
+576 VDQ
-582 LATGTSTL
+582 LTSGTSTL

-646 AEESQ
+646 AEESK

-660 MVATPVETNH
+660 MVATPVETSH

-756 LLAILVSAAF
+756 LLAILISAAF

-861 NKEDKHTI
+861 NKEDKHAI

>member
-174 SDGFA
+174 SDGFV

-245 TGVGTLGSATPT
+245 TGV
-257 LASGVSDLNTGAQ
+257 
-270 ALNKGVSDYTAGVSQ
+270 SDYTSGVSQ
-285 ALAGANQLVENNT
+285 ALVGANQLVENNT

-305 SLGEGAEKL
+305 ALGEGAEKL

-326 KLQQNLEA
+326 KLQENLET
-334 SKQKMVASQD
+334 SKKTMAASQD
-344 SLTQLSKGKK
+344 SLTQLSDGKT
-354 SLDSYA
+354 SLDNYA

-366 NSNAASLNNQGLTA
+366 NASGDAQKQGIASKLLTSGMSRAEIDAYGLT
-380 YAEQLTKIANTLL
+380 
-393 LNGMTREQIDQCTIP
+393 
-408 NVFSLA
+408 
-414 NYLPASA
+414 NYFPVDKYKDGVA
-421 YPNGI
+421 
-426 DSYMDSVAT
+426 SYMDSVAT
-435 YTTGADTAINTLSSS
+435 YTTGASTAINTLSSS

-635 VTTLND
+635 VTTLNG

-646 AEESQ
+646 AEESK

-660 MVATPVETNH
+660 MVATPVETSH

>member
-48 PVAVVNKDKAVEYND
+48 PVAVVNRDKAVEYND

-94 GLKDGDYYMVIT
+94 GLKNGDYYMVIT

-152 AEVSASVTK
+152 AEVSSSVTK

-305 SLGEGAEKL
+305 ALGEGAEKL

-326 KLQQNLEA
+326 KLQENLET
-334 SKQKMVASQD
+334 SKKTMAASQD
-344 SLTQLSKGKK
+344 SLTQLSDGKT
-354 SLDSYA
+354 SLDNYA

-366 NSNAASLNNQGLTA
+366 NASGDAQKQGIASKLLTSGMSRAEIDA
-380 YAEQLTKIANTLL
+380 YRLT
-393 LNGMTREQIDQCTIP
+393 
-408 NVFSLA
+408 
-414 NYLPASA
+414 NYFPVDKYKDGVA
-421 YPNGI
+421 
-426 DSYMDSVAT
+426 SYMDLVAT
-435 YTTGADTAINTLSSS
+435 YTTGASTAINTLSSS
-450 TKSSLKDLDVALNG
+450 TKSSLNDLDAALNG

-646 AEESQ
+646 AEESK

-660 MVATPVETNH
+660 MVATPVETSH

-861 NKEDKHTI
+861 NKEDKHAI

>member
-94 GLKDGDYYMVIT
+94 GLKNGDYYMVIT

-257 LASGVSDLNTGAQ
+257 LASGVSDLNAGAQ

-298 ELNAGVK
+298 ALNAGVK
-305 SLGEGAEKL
+305 ALGEGAEKL
-314 VAGNQQVVDGVK
+314 VVGNQQVVDGVK
-326 KLQQNLEA
+326 KLQENLET
-334 SKQKMVASQD
+334 SKKTMAASQD
-344 SLTQLSKGKK
+344 SLTQLSDGKT
-354 SLDSYA
+354 SLDNYA

-366 NSNAASLNNQGLTA
+366 NASGDAQKQGIASKLLTSGMSRAEIDAYGLTKYFPVDKYKDGVA
-380 YAEQLTKIANTLL
+380 
-393 LNGMTREQIDQCTIP
+393 
-408 NVFSLA
+408 
-414 NYLPASA
+414 
-421 YPNGI
+421 
-426 DSYMDSVAT
+426 SYMDSVAT
-435 YTTGADTAINTLSSS
+435 YTTGASTAINTLSSS
-450 TKSSLKDLDVALNG
+450 TKSSLNDLDAALNG

-534 QKGLTQ
+534 QKGLTK

-646 AEESQ
+646 AEESK

-660 MVATPVETNH
+660 MVATPVETSH

-861 NKEDKHTI
+861 NKEDKHAI

>member
-38 WDPYGNSGDL
+38 WDPYGNSGNL
-48 PVAVVNKDKAVEYND
+48 PVAVVNKDKAVDYND
-63 KKLDVGDQL
+63 KKLDVGNQL
-72 VKKLKDNDS
+72 VDKLKDNDS

-298 ELNAGVK
+298 ALNAGVK
-305 SLGEGAEKL
+305 ALGEGAEKL
-314 VAGNQQVVDGVK
+314 VVGNQQVVDGVK
-326 KLQQNLEA
+326 KLQENLET
-334 SKQKMVASQD
+334 SKKTMAASQD
-344 SLTQLSKGKK
+344 SLTQLSDGKT
-354 SLDSYA
+354 SLDNYA

-366 NSNAASLNNQGLTA
+366 NASGDAKKQGIASKLLTSGMSRAEIDAYGLTKYFPVDKYKDGVA
-380 YAEQLTKIANTLL
+380 
-393 LNGMTREQIDQCTIP
+393 
-408 NVFSLA
+408 
-414 NYLPASA
+414 
-421 YPNGI
+421 
-426 DSYMDSVAT
+426 SYMDSVAT
-435 YTTGADTAINTLSSS
+435 YTTGASTAINTLSSS
-450 TKSSLKDLDVALNG
+450 TKSSLNDLDAALNG

-534 QKGLTQ
+534 QKGLTP

-635 VTTLND
+635 VTTLNG

-646 AEESQ
+646 AEESK

-660 MVATPVETNH
+660 MVATPVETSH

-861 NKEDKHTI
+861 NKEDKHAI

>member
-94 GLKDGDYYMVIT
+94 GLKKGDYYMVIT

-285 ALAGANQLVENNT
+285 ALVGVNQLVENNT
-298 ELNAGVK
+298 ALNAGVK
-305 SLGEGAEKL
+305 ALGEGAEKL

-326 KLQQNLEA
+326 KLQENLETSKKTMA
-334 SKQKMVASQD
+334 SSQD
-344 SLTQLSKGKK
+344 SLTQLSDGKT
-354 SLDSYA
+354 SLDNYA

-366 NSNAASLNNQGLTA
+366 NASGDAQKQGIASKLLTSGMSRAEIDA
-380 YAEQLTKIANTLL
+380 YDLT
-393 LNGMTREQIDQCTIP
+393 
-408 NVFSLA
+408 
-414 NYLPASA
+414 NYFPVDKYKDGVA
-421 YPNGI
+421 
-426 DSYMDSVAT
+426 SYMDSVAT
-435 YTTGADTAINTLSSS
+435 YTTGASTAINTLSSS
-450 TKSSLKDLDVALNG
+450 TKSSLNDLDVALNG

-646 AEESQ
+646 AEESK

-660 MVATPVETNH
+660 MVATPVETSH

-714 AWKYWASK
+714 AWKYWAST

-805 PAIYKAIHKFV
+805 PAIYKVIHKFV

-861 NKEDKHTI
+861 NKEDKHAI

>member
-94 GLKDGDYYMVIT
+94 GLKNGDYYMVIT

-245 TGVGTLGSATPT
+245 TGVG
-257 LASGVSDLNTGAQ
+257 
-270 ALNKGVSDYTAGVSQ
+270 DYTAGVSQ

-298 ELNAGVK
+298 ALNEGVK
-305 SLGEGAEKL
+305 ALGEGAEKL

-326 KLQQNLEA
+326 KLQENLET
-334 SKQKMVASQD
+334 SKKTMAASQD

-380 YAEQLTKIANTLL
+380 YADQLTKIANTLL

-408 NVFSLA
+408 GVFSLA

-435 YTTGADTAINTLSSS
+435 YTTGASTAINTLSSS
-450 TKSSLKDLDVALNG
+450 TKSSLNDLDAALNG

-540 IADNNTALTSGAT
+540 IADNNTALTSG
-553 ALADGTSKLNSN
+553 
-565 VPELTKGITAL
+565 
-576 TSGVDQ
+576 VDQ

-646 AEESQ
+646 AEESK

-660 MVATPVETNH
+660 MVATPVETSH

-683 APYMMSVGLYVTCLA
+683 APYMMSVGLYVACLA

>member
-94 GLKDGDYYMVIT
+94 GLKNGDYYMVIT

-298 ELNAGVK
+298 ELNEGVK
-305 SLGEGAEKL
+305 ALGEGAEKL

-326 KLQQNLEA
+326 KLQENLET
-334 SKQKMVASQD
+334 SKKTMAASQD
-344 SLTQLSKGKK
+344 SLTQLSDGKT
-354 SLDSYA
+354 SLDNYA

-366 NSNAASLNNQGLTA
+366 NASGDAQKQGIASKLLTSGMSRAEIDAYGLTKYFPVDKYKDGVA
-380 YAEQLTKIANTLL
+380 
-393 LNGMTREQIDQCTIP
+393 
-408 NVFSLA
+408 
-414 NYLPASA
+414 
-421 YPNGI
+421 
-426 DSYMDSVAT
+426 SYMDSVAT
-435 YTTGADTAINTLSSS
+435 YTTGASTAINTLSSS
-450 TKSSLKDLDVALNG
+450 TKSSLNDLDAALNG

-534 QKGLTQ
+534 QKGLTK

-646 AEESQ
+646 AKESK

-660 MVATPVETNH
+660 MVATPVETSH

-861 NKEDKHTI
+861 NKEDKHAI